1 MSLVSAE
8 RSWNSLA
15 LIRLNAF
22 SFGVTGFLL
31 AMDTVV
37 LPVIVL
43 TLAPESLKNT
53 YLAML
58 GMGGL
63 LVAAVMQPLIG
74 RVSDRTRSPLG
85 RRVPYIIYGTVVVC
99 ACLVLVV
106 LASSITALFAAW
118 MLIQAN
124 LNVAYAPGM
133 ALIRDL
139 VPRARI
145 GVASS
150 VKILMDAIG
159 GLTLI
164 TASAALIG
172 QAAGSELGPVYVNSE
187 LGSLYVN
194 WEWAVLALLGAVLI
208 ITVAITCATVLAQG
222 ARLRPR
228 PPRRSD
234 APLGPVLNPQLAL
247 FLVSRL
253 LLMTAIYSFPTYGLF
268 FLKDVV
274 QAENP
279 AETLSRM
286 IPAIGGSLAVA
297 VYLGG
302 WASDRIGRKPIVIA
316 GAAGA
321 AVSTSWLLLTDTTTG
336 LVITASIIGASAG
349 SLLSASWALANELGD
364 EERAGTHIGIV
375 NLSTIGGAT
384 LPRLFGPGI
393 DLLNHAS
400 EDLGYRALIIGCA
413 ALFAMGALAILPVS
427 LTAGIVTREVITPHH
442 TLVKGTIRPPPF
454 AGTPQRP

>member
-1 MSLVSAE
+1 
-8 RSWNSLA
+8 
-15 LIRLNAF
+15 
-22 SFGVTGFLL
+22 
-31 AMDTVV
+31 
-37 LPVIVL
+37 
-43 TLAPESLKNT
+43 
-53 YLAML
+53 ML

-427 LTAGIVTREVITPHH
+427 PARMDRANREELTDPTAAS
-442 TLVKGTIRPPPF
+442 PPES
-454 AGTPQRP
+454 